1 MYLRRSSVIVSIN
14 EVISNSGCKYG
25 GVWDD
30 ERGEVELECLF
41 RRVRGRRRRVGGVVV
56 DVEVR
61 EGVGMGS
68 ILGGP
73 RSFS

>member
-1 MYLRRSSVIVSIN
+1 MYLRRSSLMLSMN
-14 EVISNSGCKYG
+14 EVIFKSGCRDG

-30 ERGEVELECLF
+30 ERGEVELEFLL
-41 RRVRGRRRRVGGVVV
+41 RRVRGRRRRVGAVVM

-61 EGVGMGS
+61 EGVGVGS
-68 ILGGP
+68 LSGGP

>member
-1 MYLRRSSVIVSIN
+1 MYLLRSSLMVSIN
-14 EVISNSGCKYG
+14 EVISKSGCRDG

-30 ERGEVELECLF
+30 ERGEVELEFLF
-41 RRVRGRRRRVGGVVV
+41 RRVRGRWRRVGGVVV

-61 EGVGMGS
+61 EGVGVGGLS
-68 ILGGP
+68 GGP